1 MANETGLAKFNQVIK
16 SESTQNYLKTVL
28 AKKKDQFVTSL
39 TSLVGSNV
47 LLQRCEPLSVMYA
60 AIKAAALDLP
70 FEGSLGMA
78 YCIPYGNQAQFQIG
92 AKGLAQLAIRSGQF
106 VKLRVTEVY
115 EGEYAGTDR
124 RTGEVK
130 WNDVENADTKPV
142 AGYYGYFRLINGYE
156 YEMYWSKEK
165 ALAHG
170 RRYSKS
176 FNSGPWKTHP
186 DEMSKKTLLK
196 RLLKEGNAPMSVE
209 MKDAITYDQ
218 AVFDNEGNYGY
229 HDNGSMVDFS
239 QVAEEAVAQEMPADV
254 DTETGEIKPDT
265 EPLDMTPEQAQA
277 KPKNAK
283 K

>member
-16 SESTQNYLKTVL
+16 SESTQNYLQTVL
-28 AKKKDQFVTSL
+28 SKKKDQFVTSL
-39 TSLVGSNV
+39 TSLVGSNA

-78 YCIPYGNQAQFQIG
+78 YCVPYGNQAQFQIG

-106 VKLRVTEVY
+106 IKLRVTEVY
-115 EGEYAGTDR
+115 EGEFAGIDR

-142 AGYYGYFRLINGYE
+142 VGFYGYFKLLNGYE

-170 RRYSKS
+170 KRYSKS
-176 FNSGPWKTHP
+176 FSSGPWRTHT
-186 DEMSKKTLLK
+186 DEMCKKTLLK

-218 AVFDNEGNYGY
+218 AIFDKEGNYGY
-229 HDNGSMVDFS
+229 HDNAPMTDFS
-239 QVAEEAVAQEMPADV
+239 EIAEQAAQDAVA
-254 DTETGEIKPDT
+254 TEIKND
-265 EPLDMTPEQAQA
+265 EPQGGQKQEENG
-277 KPKNAK
+277 K
-283 K
+283 